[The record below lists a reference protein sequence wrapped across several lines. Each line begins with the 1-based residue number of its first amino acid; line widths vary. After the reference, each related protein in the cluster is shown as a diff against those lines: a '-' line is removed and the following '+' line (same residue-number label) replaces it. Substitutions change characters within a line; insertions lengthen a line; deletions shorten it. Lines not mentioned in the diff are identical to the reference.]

1 MKAKKQKTAPVYT
14 SEELLSQLHGA
25 FSMCRKA
32 GKLAMGYDPVVEAV
46 MAGKTSRIYLASDIS
61 PKTAQ
66 RLRYATEDLAEVL
79 PLPLTQD
86 ELADVTRK
94 RVAVYAVTDVNL
106 GRLCAN
112 KYKQCEH
119 LIQKE
124 EDSE

>member
-1 MKAKKQKTAPVYT
+1 MKKNVKQAPVFT
-14 SEELLSQLHGA
+14 PDELKAQLHGA

-32 GKLAMGYDPVVEAV
+32 GKLVMGFDPVMDAV
-46 MAGKTSRIYLASDIS
+46 MAGKTNCVYLASDIS

-66 RLRYATEDLAEVL
+66 RLRYAVEDLAEVL
-79 PLPLTQD
+79 PLPLAQD
-86 ELADVTRK
+86 DLADVSRK
-94 RVAVYAVTDVNL
+94 RVAVYAVADANL
-106 GRLCAN
+106 ARLCLT